1 MLYTYTVYSES
12 NVGEK
17 PIRCEIT
24 TRVEEIKQMIIKK
37 HEGSVQDIV
46 ICLGT
51 FDKDSH
57 LDPKMRLC
65 DQGVNTEGD
74 YNLIYDFV
82 PINHPLLTTAF

>member
-1 MLYTYTVYSES
+1 M
-12 NVGEK
+12 
-17 PIRCEIT
+17 IT
-24 TRVEEIKQMIIKK
+24 ARVEEIKQMIIKK
-37 HEGSVQDIV
+37 HEGSVKDIV